1 MSNPIMH
8 HPSSYRDPS
17 GYVFGKDGVF
27 YRQVNLSFKDSFDH
41 FISSGCYDHFAA
53 QGLLIPHE
61 TIPGII
67 TGDPLGYTT
76 LKPQPIP
83 FITYPWE
90 WTFGML
96 KDAALLTLQ
105 LARESLHYGMMLK
118 DATPYN
124 VQWYRGRLIFIDT
137 LSFERYSETP
147 WIAYRQFCE
156 QFLAPLLLMH
166 YRKLPLQQ
174 LQLAWPEGIPL
185 PVASRLLPRKTK
197 FSLHTYLHIHL
208 HAKVSARKNGKQA
221 TPHFSKQKL
230 LTLLSSLES
239 LVNRLRL
246 DRQKS
251 TWSEYYEEAAGRAS
265 YLEDKK
271 AIITGWLAKIPGL
284 KTGVDLGANEGAFAR
299 LLSKRDI
306 DTLALDFDPFCIEA
320 LYKAIKKDN
329 EKRLQPGILDLSNP
343 SPAIGVNNQ
352 ERLSFLQRVNVDI
365 VLGLALIHHLAIG
378 KNIPFEKIAEFF
390 HRMGRVAIIEFVPKT
405 DEKVRLMLE
414 TKPDIY
420 TGYTEENFV
429 SAFSTH
435 FSIGERQEVPGTGRI
450 LFLMKAKG

>member
-1 MSNPIMH
+1 MH

-17 GYVFGKDGVF
+17 GYMFEKDGVL
-27 YRQVNLSFKDSFDH
+27 YRQVNLSFRDSFDH
-41 FISSGCYDHFAA
+41 FISSGCYDHFVGK
-53 QGLLIPHE
+53 GLLIPHE
-61 TIPGII
+61 TIPGLL
-67 TGDPLGYTT
+67 TGDARGYAT
-76 LKPQPIP
+76 LKPQLIP

-105 LARESLHYGMMLK
+105 LAREALHYEMMLK

-156 QFLAPLLLMH
+156 QFLGPLLLMH
-166 YRKLPLQQ
+166 YQKLPLQP
-174 LQLAWPEGIPL
+174 LQLSWPDGIPL
-185 PVASRLLPRKTK
+185 AVISRLLPKRTK

-208 HAKVSARKNGKQA
+208 HARVSGRKGKKQA

-239 LVNRLRL
+239 LVNKLRL
-246 DRQKS
+246 DPQKS
-251 TWSEYYEEAAGRAS
+251 TWSEYYEEASGRAN

-271 AIITGWLAKIPGL
+271 AIIAGWLDKIPGL
-284 KTGVDLGANEGAFAR
+284 KTGADLGANEGAFAR
-299 LLSKRDI
+299 LLSKREI
-306 DTLALDFDPFCIEA
+306 ETLAVDFDPFCIDA

-329 EKRLQPGILDLSNP
+329 EKKLQPGILDLSNP
-343 SPAIGVNNQ
+343 SPAIGVNNE
-352 ERLSFLQRVNVDI
+352 ERMPFLQRVNVDI
-365 VLGLALIHHLAIG
+365 VLALALVHHLAIG
-378 KNIPFEKIAEFF
+378 KNIPFEKIADLF
-390 HRMGRVAIIEFVPKT
+390 HRLGRILVIEFVPKT
-405 DEKVRLMLE
+405 DEKVQLMLE

-420 TGYTEENFV
+420 TDYTEDNFV
-429 SAFSTH
+429 SSFSTY
-435 FSIGERQEVPGTGRI
+435 FSIAERQEVEDTGRV
-450 LFLMKAKG
+450 LFLMKTKS